1 MATLSRRRRWRTT
14 SSENAADARA
24 QSLSGATIPTL
35 PDGPANPILPS
46 TSLDW
51 LGSDWR
57 ALAASA
63 CRPRSACRQGP
74 KAKGNPGPTPPPTV
88 LLLIG
93 KDGAAR
99 SRPYR
104 RGFGRDRRVERRFPR
119 RLAWDFASFR
129 HTWVDDLHLA
139 RLRKARVRAPRD
151 LRRRSLICSDG
162 LAPTRFLWHRRH
174 ADHRCPAPSQV
185 AGS

>member
-35 PDGPANPILPS
+35 PNGPANPILPS

-74 KAKGNPGPTPPPTV
+74 SKRQPWPNAAPNR

-104 RGFGRDRRVERRFPR
+104 RGVGRDRRADGGFPR
-119 RLAWDFASFR
+119 RLAWDLASFR

-139 RLRKARVRAPRD
+139 RLRKARVRARRD
-151 LRRRSLICSDG
+151 LRRQVAYLSDA